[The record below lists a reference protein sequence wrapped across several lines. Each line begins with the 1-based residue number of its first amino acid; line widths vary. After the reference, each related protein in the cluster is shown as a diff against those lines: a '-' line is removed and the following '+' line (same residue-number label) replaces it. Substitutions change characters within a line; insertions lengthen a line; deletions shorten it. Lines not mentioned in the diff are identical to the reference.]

1 MDNILKMH
9 FHPWTIREIIC
20 FFVILTLTVAIAIIL
35 LYNGKII
42 RRQAVAGILS
52 VFCLGIIFASTVFT
66 RLPESDRLYE
76 LNLFWSWKEV
86 FLHGNKDLLEEN
98 LLNLL
103 LLFPVGI
110 LLPPVFNREIR
121 WWISLLIGVSVSAGI
136 ELSQLVFYRGLFEW
150 DDMIHNGIGCMI
162 GGFVSEAVWKV
173 YWKNR

>member
-76 LNLFWSWKEV
+76 HEFVLVMEGS
-86 FLHGNKDLLEEN
+86 
-98 LLNLL
+98 
-103 LLFPVGI
+103 FPAW
-110 LLPPVFNREIR
+110 E
-121 WWISLLIGVSVSAGI
+121 
-136 ELSQLVFYRGLFEW
+136 
-150 DDMIHNGIGCMI
+150 
-162 GGFVSEAVWKV
+162 
-173 YWKNR
+173 